1 MKSEVRKR
9 GVFLIMGL
17 FFSLG
22 FIAQNAVLEGR
33 IYSRE
38 SFENI
43 SHANL
48 VLLNNEGLVVTSI
61 TTGFDGRYQTDSLE
75 SGAYKVEVFSEEFV
89 AETIEIVYLQP
100 NKTARIDISMS
111 ARPKTAVAGI
121 EVSEPETDGDGDNSE
136 TEEKP
141 EKKFRLFEILGD
153 LVKTGMIAGL

>member
-9 GVFLIMGL
+9 GVFLIIGL

-48 VLLNNEGLVVTSI
+48 ILRNGEGLVVTSI
-61 TTGFDGRYQTDSLE
+61 TTGFDGKYQSDSIE
-75 SGAYKVEVFSEEFV
+75 AGAYQIEVFSEEFV
-89 AETIEIVYLQP
+89 SESIEIVYLQP
-100 NKTARIDISMS
+100 NKTARIDISMLVKKETQE
-111 ARPKTAVAGI
+111 AK
-121 EVSEPETDGDGDNSE
+121 VSDVEITEGNSE

-141 EKKFRLFEILGD
+141 EKKSKFFKILGD
-153 LVKTGMIAGL
+153 ILKTGMIAGL